1 MSKLYKEIM
10 GHSFIYLLFDMIN
23 KAIPFLLLPYITHNL
38 ITADYGRLE
47 LFNTYVSFFLYLL
60 CLALI
65 VGQLFFHKQDKKRFN
80 WQLKLSIIFISII
93 SVVLFLSFFLLQLNR
108 IYLISI
114 LYSYCISIVQLRA
127 VLFRVTL
134 KTIHASLLFL
144 VNISISTLLTYL
156 SFEYI
161 SPSFEFRIIS
171 LLTPLVVLCIWSIYS
186 ILKEFNEDDK
196 KLGWKLEFFQ
206 VLNFVFPLLPNG
218 VINFIRFGADKI
230 FIATFFGITQLAVFG
245 VGYQF
250 SMVANIFMLSL
261 NQATMPFMVKFFSAK
276 NMAKYIKL
284 AICQFFVF
292 LIFIIVFYFSF
303 PFILRGFF
311 SNQYAHASEII
322 KIYLWAYPIIFL
334 SIMSSNTL
342 FFMEKTWA
350 VLLIT
355 VFSSGL
361 HLIVLSYV
369 YMYDIAYENVP
380 YALLIS
386 SILSL
391 ITSLF
396 LSVRYVRSF

>member
-47 LFNTYVSFFLYLL
+47 LFNTYVSFFSLFVMFG
-60 CLALI
+60 I
-65 VGQLFFHKQDKKRFN
+65 DSWSVVFFHKQDKKRFN

-230 FIATFFGITQLAVFG
+230 FIATFLE
-245 VGYQF
+245 
-250 SMVANIFMLSL
+250 SL
-261 NQATMPFMVKFFSAK
+261 N
-276 NMAKYIKL
+276 
-284 AICQFFVF
+284 
-292 LIFIIVFYFSF
+292 
-303 PFILRGFF
+303 
-311 SNQYAHASEII
+311 
-322 KIYLWAYPIIFL
+322 
-334 SIMSSNTL
+334 
-342 FFMEKTWA
+342 
-350 VLLIT
+350 
-355 VFSSGL
+355 
-361 HLIVLSYV
+361 
-369 YMYDIAYENVP
+369 
-380 YALLIS
+380 
-386 SILSL
+386 
-391 ITSLF
+391 
-396 LSVRYVRSF
+396 